1 MLSFGRVGNAAYRDV
16 PGVYTHIADPN
27 ERRRMALAEVDKAPF
42 GWYHVRLAVV
52 TGIGFFTDAYSLF
65 AINLAVI
72 LLGIVYWQDEQ
83 HRGVMPHNADTSLKV
98 ATSAGAIFG
107 MVIFGYLGDY
117 LGRKKMYGVELMIII
132 STTLAQS
139 LCGEST
145 TLSVVG
151 VLIFYRA
158 VMGIGVGGD
167 YPLSAVITAEFS
179 STRYRGGIIAAVFAM
194 QGLGQ
199 LAASLVTL
207 IVVVAYKDHLLP
219 VASVADCSGQCALTV
234 DKMWRI
240 IIAFGGIPGWFALYY
255 RLTIPET
262 PRYTFDVLY
271 DVEKASVDA
280 RKYRYG
286 KQGNVVNPVTQAQA
300 RRDMAKYRTPRPS
313 ILEVLRFYS
322 QRRQAIRLFGTS
334 MSWFFLDLAFY
345 GLGFSSASLLSTMG
359 FDQRANLYENLRN
372 TATGQIVLIC
382 AGALPGYWLTVFT
395 VDKIGRRP
403 IQIGGFAVLTII
415 FCVLGFAWRSLT
427 KTHLLALYVLA
438 QFFFN
443 FGPNATTFITPA
455 EIFPTRVRSTG
466 HGFSAGMGKL
476 GAVFAQIFFAPMI
489 KKGATHDNPTPWIHG
504 VMQIFALFMFLGM
517 LTSLLVPESKQARLE
532 ALAGEKEDVYELQA
546 SSWRNRR
553 GGGGS
558 VSVRGDGDEERRSQR
573 VSGSTSTEGAGYEGE
588 KKWWRFR
595 QMEMH
600 GQAV

>member
-1 MLSFGRVGNAAYRDV
+1 
-16 PGVYTHIADPN
+16 
-27 ERRRMALAEVDKAPF
+27 MALAEVDKAPF
-42 GWYHVRLAVV
+42 GWYHIRLAVV

-72 LLGIVYWQDEQ
+72 LLGIVYWQDDE
-83 HRGVMPHNADTSLKV
+83 HKGVMPHDADTAIKV

-107 MVIFGYLGDY
+107 QCIFGYMGDL

-132 STTLAQS
+132 CTTLAQS
-139 LCGEST
+139 LCGESAT
-145 TLSVVG
+145 VSIIPSV
-151 VLIFYRA
+151 RSSQQSSPAPNTEA
-158 VMGIGVGGD
+158 V
-167 YPLSAVITAEFS
+167 F
-179 STRYRGGIIAAVFAM
+179 AAVFAM

-199 LAASLVTL
+199 LAAALVTL
-207 IVVVAYKDHLLP
+207 IVVIIFKDDLIGVAN
-219 VASVADCSGQCALTV
+219 VGECVGQCAMRV

-255 RLTIPET
+255 RLTVPET

-286 KQGNVVNPVTQAQA
+286 KQGNVVNPVTQAKT
-300 RRDMAKYRTPRPS
+300 RSEMAKYKTSRPT
-313 ILEVLRFYS
+313 LMEVLRFYS
-322 QRRQAIRLFGTS
+322 QKKQAIRLFGTS
-334 MSWFFLDLAFY
+334 MSWFFLDLSI
-345 GLGFSSASLLSTMG
+345 LRPRVSSSASLMSTMG
-359 FDQRANLYENLRN
+359 FDQRDNLYLYLRN

-395 VDKIGRRP
+395 VDSVGRKP
-403 IQIGGFAVLTII
+403 IQIAGFGILTII
-415 FCVLGFAWRSLT
+415 FCVLGFAWQGLT
-427 KTHLLALYVLA
+427 KTHLLVLYVLA

-455 EIFPTRVRSTG
+455 EIFPTRVRCTG

-489 KKGATHDNPTPWIHG
+489 KRGATHDNPTPWIHG

-517 LTSLLVPESKQARLE
+517 LTSFLVPESKRARLE
-532 ALAGEKEDVYELQA
+532 ELAGEKEDVYELQA
-546 SSWRNRR
+546 SQWRNRGGAAGMASGGNADVESTLGNTSVVIAR
-553 GGGGS
+553 G
-558 VSVRGDGDEERRSQR
+558 
-573 VSGSTSTEGAGYEGE
+573 SGSTGARSVDRGSEGGLREGDIE

-595 QMEMH
+595 QSEMH
-600 GQAV
+600 SHAV

>member
-1 MLSFGRVGNAAYRDV
+1 MPSFHRNGNAAYHDASR
-16 PGVYTHIADPN
+16 VYTHIADPN

-72 LLGIVYWQDEQ
+72 LLGIVYWQDDT
-83 HRGVMPHNADTSLKV
+83 HRGVMPHNADTAIKV

-107 MVIFGYLGDY
+107 QIFFGWLADR
-117 LGRKKMYGVELMIII
+117 LGRKRMYGVELMIII
-132 STTLAQS
+132 ATTLAQA
-139 LCGEST
+139 LCGDSS
-145 TLSVVG
+145 TLSIVG
-151 VLIFYRA
+151 VLIFYRV

-179 STRYRGGIIAAVFAM
+179 STRYRGAIMAAVFAT

-199 LAASLVTL
+199 LAAALMTL
-207 IVVVAYKDHLLP
+207 IVVVAYKDHLEP
-219 VASVADCSGQCALTV
+219 VASVAACTGQCITTV

-286 KQGNVVNPVTQAQA
+286 KQQGNNILNPVTQAET
-300 RRDMAKYRTPRPS
+300 RREMNGYRKPPVTL
-313 ILEVLRFYS
+313 LEVFRFYS
-322 QRRQAIRLFGTS
+322 QKRQAVTLFGCA

-359 FDQRANLYENLRN
+359 FDKRENLYLNLRN
-372 TATGQIVLIC
+372 TATGQIVLVC
-382 AGALPGYWLTVFT
+382 AGALPGYWLTVLT
-395 VDKIGRRP
+395 VDKFGRKS
-403 IQIGGFAVLTII
+403 IQIGGFGILTII
-415 FCVLGFAWRSLT
+415 FCVLGFAWKVFS
-427 KTHLLALYVLA
+427 KTHLLILYVLA

-489 KKGATHDNPTPWIHG
+489 KRGATHENPTPWIHG

-517 LTSLLVPESKQARLE
+517 LTSFLVPESKMARLE
-532 ALAGEKEDVYELQA
+532 ELAGEKDDVYEVQVGAWRSRTGRVANVEAQRQA
-546 SSWRNRR
+546 R
-553 GGGGS
+553 GSES
-558 VSVRGDGDEERRSQR
+558 V
-573 VSGSTSTEGAGYEGE
+573 VSGRSTEGIMGDGHAE
-588 KKWWRFR
+588 KGRWWRFR
-595 QMEMH
+595 QTE
-600 GQAV
+600 V

>member
-1 MLSFGRVGNAAYRDV
+1 
-16 PGVYTHIADPN
+16 
-27 ERRRMALAEVDKAPF
+27 
-42 GWYHVRLAVV
+42 
-52 TGIGFFTDAYSLF
+52 
-65 AINLAVI
+65 
-72 LLGIVYWQDEQ
+72 
-83 HRGVMPHNADTSLKV
+83 
-98 ATSAGAIFG
+98 
-107 MVIFGYLGDY
+107 
-117 LGRKKMYGVELMIII
+117 
-132 STTLAQS
+132 
-139 LCGEST
+139 
-145 TLSVVG
+145 
-151 VLIFYRA
+151 
-158 VMGIGVGGD
+158 
-167 YPLSAVITAEFS
+167 
-179 STRYRGGIIAAVFAM
+179 M

-207 IVVVAYKDHLLP
+207 IVVVAYKDHLITIK
-219 VASVADCSGQCALTV
+219 SVAECSGQCALTV

-286 KQGNVVNPVTQAQA
+286 KQGNVVNPVTQAQT
-300 RRDMAKYRTPRPS
+300 RRDMAKYRTPRPT
-313 ILEVLRFYS
+313 IMEVLRFYS
-322 QRRQAIRLFGTS
+322 QKRQAIRLFGTS
-334 MSWFFLDLAFY
+334 MSWLYVPSNPHSPPETQLTSLSFLDLAFY

-359 FDQRANLYENLRN
+359 FNQRSNLYENLRN
-372 TATGQIVLIC
+372 TATGQTVLIC

-395 VDKIGRRP
+395 VDKIGRKP

-532 ALAGEKEDVYELQA
+532 ALAGEKDDVYALQA
-546 SSWRNRR
+546 SQWRNR
-553 GGGGS
+553 GGAAGAGDVESARDRASGS
-558 VSVRGDGDEERRSQR
+558 ATSGRSTVGIVSLGDG
-573 VSGSTSTEGAGYEGE
+573 E
-588 KKWWRFR
+588 KGKWWRFR
-595 QMEMH
+595 QTEMH
-600 GQAV
+600 PHDV